1 MSGSIFTTIN
11 DLLKI
16 RSDGRENREMMPKVA
31 MKLKSH
37 INGSEDI
44 VILVEKSGSVLTTE
58 NGSLLNDH

>member
-1 MSGSIFTTIN
+1 
-11 DLLKI
+11 
-16 RSDGRENREMMPKVA
+16 MPKVA